1 MKNERSL
8 VAFTLLTQTAVGG
21 FWTME
26 LIYKALSPLGHGPAE
41 IAVAF
46 PVIVLG
52 GAIAVAAISSLAH
65 LGSPRNAWLAVSN
78 LRTSWLSR
86 EIILFAAFAI
96 AGGFVAIGHWTASA
110 SLLHPYFV
118 LFASAI
124 GALLIVAISNVYRL
138 ETHPAWNSVRTT
150 LAFLLTSVLLG
161 GSLTGTII
169 LVESPPMYNDHGLS
183 EIIMLTAVL
192 QMILHVPRRPKVE
205 GETRTEW
212 ESLYRNLLPRMI
224 LRTGLLCIAAIL
236 FGIEPFIPSAT
247 LALWIT
253 GTLLLC
259 ASELLGR
266 TLFYDYRI
274 RIGL

>member
-26 LIYKALSPLGHGPAE
+26 LIHTALSPLGHGPAE

-46 PVIVLG
+46 PVILLG
-52 GAIAVAAISSLAH
+52 GAMAVAAISSLAH
-65 LGSPRNAWLAVSN
+65 LGSARNAWIAVSN

-86 EIILFAAFAI
+86 EIILFAAFAL
-96 AGGFVAIGHWTASA
+96 AGGLVAFGHWTESA
-110 SLLHPYFV
+110 SLLHPYVV
-118 LFASAI
+118 LFASAV
-124 GALLIVAISNVYRL
+124 GALLIIAMGNVYRP
-138 ETHPAWNSVRTT
+138 ETHPASNSFRMT
-150 LAFLLTSVLLG
+150 LAFFLTSILLG

-169 LVESPPMYNDHGLS
+169 LAESPPMYNDHGLS
-183 EIIMLTAVL
+183 EIIMLAAVL

-205 GETRTEW
+205 GEARTEW

-224 LRTGLLCIAAIL
+224 LRIGLLCIAAIL
-236 FGIEPFIPSAT
+236 FGVEPFIPSAT
-247 LALWIT
+247 LALWIA